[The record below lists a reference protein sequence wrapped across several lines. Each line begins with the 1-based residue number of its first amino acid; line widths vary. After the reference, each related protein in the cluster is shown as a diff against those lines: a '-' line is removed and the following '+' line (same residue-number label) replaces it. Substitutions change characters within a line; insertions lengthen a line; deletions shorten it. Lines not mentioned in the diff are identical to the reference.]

1 MCLNIVQD
9 RIKKSFEILGQK
21 LCKIV
26 INKKENNNESS
37 KDLRN
42 EPLFILSNKIDL
54 FSEKS
59 SKKIKFYLHSKKN

>member
-9 RIKKSFEILGQK
+9 RIKKSFEIAGQK
-21 LCKIV
+21 LCKIF
-26 INKKENNNESS
+26 INKKENNDESS
-37 KDLRN
+37 EDLPTER
-42 EPLFILSNKIDL
+42 LFTLSNKIDL